1 MTALTDATGVITKNY
16 DYDAFGN
23 ETNPD
28 ATDDNPFRYCGE
40 YFDKETGTIYLR
52 ARYYDPATSRMLSE
66 DSYTGDIRDPLSLN
80 LYIYCANNPVMF
92 VDPSGHVAITI
103 TTAAAATVAVGVLI
117 LAVDLYLNTSEGQR
131 AINEMAKSLGH
142 ATDQIGRTFNDTAE
156 LVKSYVTAQVKSQNE
171 RMNTRDNTVYVMVDS
186 NNKVTYVG
194 RTNDYNRRRN
204 EHKVKYPDN
213 GYQMI
218 PVMTGLTKN
227 EARGME
233 QTLVSSYTLDAL
245 NNARREISTLKVDKF
260 AEETKRALGIMGSIP
275 QNEWLD
281 LVGR

>member
-204 EHKVKYPDN
+204 EHKVKYLDN